1 MKRAGPIDT
10 GCPVLRSLK
19 HVGEA
24 WSFLI
29 LRDALAGMTRFDEF
43 QRNLDI
49 APNILT
55 DRLSSL
61 VESGLMERRR
71 YCERPP
77 RDEYHLTQRGR
88 DFRPVMQALLAW
100 GNQHLAPEGESVVI
114 VNKETGEQAEPVM
127 IDRRSGRPLS
137 DPVFTNAAGP
147 AANERTQ
154 RRYPSMNQFPQ
165 HREADR

>member
-1 MKRAGPIDT
+1 MKRTGPIDT

-19 HVGEA
+19 HVGEV

-29 LRDALAGMTRFDEF
+29 LRDALAGATRFDEF

-55 DRLSSL
+55 SRLKSF

-71 YCERPP
+71 YSERPP

-88 DFRPVMQALLAW
+88 DFKPVVQALLVF
-100 GNQHLAPEGESVVI
+100 GNQHFAPEGESVVI
-114 VNKETGEQAEPVM
+114 VNCETGEQAEPMM
-127 IDRRSGRPLS
+127 IDRISGRPLS
-137 DPVFTNAAGP
+137 DPVFAQAAGP
-147 AANERTQ
+147 AAGERIR
-154 RRYPSMNQFPQ
+154 RRYPAMSQFPEG
-165 HREADR
+165 REAKQ